1 MAKVLTIWRKI
12 TYRDVF
18 VYVCDIVIKLERKL
32 QDAKVLTAKLVARST
47 VWSV

>member
-1 MAKVLTIWRKI
+1 MAKVQTIWRKT

-18 VYVCDIVIKLERKL
+18 VYVCVTIKLKRNL

-47 VWSV
+47 FWIV

>member
-12 TYRDVF
+12 IYRDVF

-47 VWSV
+47 VWIV